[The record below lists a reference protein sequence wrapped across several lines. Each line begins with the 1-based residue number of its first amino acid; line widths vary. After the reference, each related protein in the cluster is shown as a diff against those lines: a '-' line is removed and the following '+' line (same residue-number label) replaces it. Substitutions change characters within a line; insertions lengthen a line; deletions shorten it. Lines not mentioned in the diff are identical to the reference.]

1 MIPSFIKL
9 SIMNHFKP
17 NFQHNVMFSGETL
30 KQKLNAQI
38 FWLDLSDSDR
48 CQVTGDC
55 LRKSNL
61 GEDRVS
67 PYTYTLRL
75 LTL

>member
-17 NFQHNVMFSGETL
+17 NFRHNAMFSGETL

-38 FWLDLSDSDR
+38 FKLDLSDSDR

-55 LRKSNL
+55 
-61 GEDRVS
+61 
-67 PYTYTLRL
+67 
-75 LTL
+75 

>member
-17 NFQHNVMFSGETL
+17 NFGHNAMFSGETL

-38 FWLDLSDSDR
+38 FKLDLSDSDR

-55 LRKSNL
+55 
-61 GEDRVS
+61 
-67 PYTYTLRL
+67 
-75 LTL
+75 